1 MATSVKKVIVDTDLI
16 VEHVMGSVEGG
27 PSRLRRIM
35 SQAFCYTTVFNA
47 IEAFSLCRSDIERR
61 AIEDAMSA
69 LKILGVNARSSKA
82 IGRSAEDRNAPVDL
96 QVLVAGV
103 CRESR
108 LPLVTGRPEK
118 YRSMKGLELLPV
130 RSLLAA
136 GGRVRRSRSR
146 A

>member
-1 MATSVKKVIVDTDLI
+1 MATTVKKVIIDTDLI
-16 VEHVMGSVEGG
+16 VEHVTGSVGGG

-47 IEAFSLCRSDIERR
+47 IEAFALCRSDVERQ

-69 LKILGVNARSSKA
+69 LKILGVNARSSKS
-82 IGRSAEDRNAPVDL
+82 IGRSAEGRNDAVDL

-130 RSLLAA
+130 RSVVDA
-136 GGRVRRSRSR
+136 GGRVRRTRSR